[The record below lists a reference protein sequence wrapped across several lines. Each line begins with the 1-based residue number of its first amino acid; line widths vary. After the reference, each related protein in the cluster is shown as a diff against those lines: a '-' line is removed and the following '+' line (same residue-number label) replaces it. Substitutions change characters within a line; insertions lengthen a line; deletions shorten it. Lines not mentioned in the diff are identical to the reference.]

1 MMTKIVKIILLT
13 ALGYSV
19 LGALGLTVAISPGYS
34 TIIWPASGLALT
46 AVVFFP
52 KFAPL
57 GVFLGSWL
65 INVSTTWLNHQ
76 EFALA
81 LPACIAMGAVLQS
94 CVGGYLVRRFV
105 DVSRLFHRSRQA
117 LRFVILGGVLS
128 TLIGAS
134 VGVSSLL
141 FFGAIDYAQY
151 WTNWGVWWAGDMIGV
166 IFIVPWLAVFLPS
179 LFGEYFD
186 RPMRLMSGLIVV
198 LLMIAILSW
207 GGGYAEWNRQ
217 VKEFQSNAE
226 RLEVSVSNRIKN
238 AVDMLYSFVAFIDSS
253 EEINAEEFA
262 FFSDRVMQR
271 DDSIVGVSLN
281 FSVAGDDIL
290 NFERRIQRF
299 YQDREFRVKERS
311 PTGRLVPVIPR
322 KSHIVVTFISPLE
335 RNSAALGYDVY
346 SQADRQFALDQAIQ
360 SKQVYPTSPL
370 RLVQDT
376 KGVLLFLPFFDQQ
389 TDTFLGVAASVIALS
404 TLTDTIVQKGRLPNT
419 DLYLV
424 DEFGHSGSSVL
435 VAKNREASLTV
446 SDLVL
451 AYEQGDF
458 QHAVKVDIRV
468 GAKTWQLYQV
478 SQDYFFKQPWIVQL
492 VLAFGLFVAG
502 LFGWFLLIVSSHAAD
517 VEHKVRRRTKDLQLA
532 NDNLKLS
539 ELKQSKA
546 KDEAEQANR
555 AKSEFLANMSHEIR
569 TPLNGVI
576 GSLTLL
582 LNGKLQADQIQLATL
597 SKQSAESLLDII
609 NDILDLSKIEAGAME
624 IERTLFSLN
633 ALVEEVA
640 NIASLKAQDK
650 GIVLNVPASL
660 VPNLILLG
668 DRVRL
673 KQVMMNL
680 VGNAVKFTQVGE
692 VNLTVTIDRQ
702 AGDDHVLSFKVEDT
716 GVGIAKDA
724 QSQLFQRFKQADGS
738 TTRRFGGTG
747 LGLVISKDI
756 VVAMGG
762 EIRLE
767 SQQGVGSSFYVQI
780 PIQVN
785 AIETP
790 QTVSYEVRVTL
801 IYENDTGRSYVAS
814 LLDSL
819 DCKVTTFSNFSD
831 ALASEQ
837 GLEKLIL
844 LDSNAFK
851 NASSDEIA
859 QLEQMCLEKQIQS
872 ILLRSRSEFN
882 FSDKMITT
890 SVMKPILSTPLL
902 DVLESLKPP
911 VLGEVMATNS
921 NNSTSDNRPVF
932 NVKVLLAEDNL
943 TNQIVARG
951 LLNLYGV
958 EVEIAE
964 NGERAVSLAKQ
975 TKFDL
980 VLMDCQM
987 PVMDGY
993 EATRHIRQFND
1004 AKTAANVP
1012 IIALSANAM
1021 KGDQDECF
1029 AAGMDDHIAKPVSQN
1044 KLVEALTKWLKSI
1057 D

>member
-1 MMTKIVKIILLT
+1 MIKIVKIILLT

-19 LGALGLTVAISPGYS
+19 LGALGLAVAISPGYS
-34 TIIWPASGLALT
+34 TIIWPASGLALV

-57 GVFLGSWL
+57 GVFLGSL
-65 INVSTTWLNHQ
+65 FINVSATWLNHQ

-81 LPACIAMGAVLQS
+81 LLACIATGAVLQS

-117 LRFVILGGVLS
+117 LRFVVLGGVLS

-134 VGVSSLL
+134 VGASSLL
-141 FFGAIDYAQY
+141 LFGAIDYAQY
-151 WTNWGVWWAGDMIGV
+151 WTNWSVWWAGDMIGV

-186 RPMRLMSGLIVV
+186 RPMRLMSGLVVV

-207 GGGYAEWNRQ
+207 GGSYAEWNRQ

-226 RLEVSVSNRIKN
+226 LLEVSISNRIKN
-238 AVDMLYSFVAFIDSS
+238 AVDMLYGFVAFIDSS

-281 FSVAGDDIL
+281 FSVPGDDIL
-290 NFERRIQRF
+290 NFEKSIQNF
-299 YQDREFRVKERS
+299 YPGREFRVKERS
-311 PTGRLVPVIPR
+311 STGALVPVTPR
-322 KSHIVVTFISPLE
+322 DRHIVVTFISPLE

-404 TLTDTIVQKGRLPNT
+404 TLTDTIVQKGRLSNT

-424 DEFGHSGSSVL
+424 DEFGHSGSPVL
-435 VAKNREASLTV
+435 VAKNREAGLAV

-468 GAKTWQLYQV
+468 GAKTWHLYQV
-478 SQDYFFKQPWIVQL
+478 SRSYFFKQPWIVQL
-492 VLAFGLFVAG
+492 VIAFSLFVAG

-517 VEHKVRRRTKDLQLA
+517 VENKVRRRTKDLQLA

-546 KDEAEQANR
+546 KEEAEQANR

-582 LNGKLQADQIQLATL
+582 LNGKLRADQIHLARL

-609 NDILDLSKIEAGAME
+609 NDILDLSKIEAGAMD
-624 IERTLFSLN
+624 IEKAPFSLS

-640 NIASLKAQDK
+640 NIASLKAEDK
-650 GIVLNVPASL
+650 GIALNVPANL
-660 VPNLILLG
+660 VPNLVLQG

-702 AGDDHVLSFKVEDT
+702 AGDEHVLSFKVEDT
-716 GVGIAKDA
+716 GVGIAEDA

-747 LGLVISKDI
+747 LGLAISKDI
-756 VVAMGG
+756 VAAMGG

-767 SQQGVGSSFYVQI
+767 SQKGVGSSFYVQI

-785 AIETP
+785 SIEAP
-790 QTVSYEVRVTL
+790 QTVSYDASVTL
-801 IYENDTGRSYVAS
+801 IYQNDTGRSYVAS

-819 DCKVTTFSNFSD
+819 DCKVTTFADLSE
-831 ALASEQ
+831 ALGS
-837 GLEKLIL
+837 GNMLERLLL
-844 LDSNAFK
+844 LDSDVLK
-851 NASSDEIA
+851 DASSDEIYE
-859 QLEQMCLEKQIQS
+859 LEKVCLEKQIQPV
-872 ILLRSRSEFN
+872 LLRSRSMFK
-882 FSDKMITT
+882 FSDKMTAM
-890 SVMKPILSTPLL
+890 SVMKPILSKPLL

-911 VLGEVMATNS
+911 VLGEVMATSS
-921 NNSTSDNRPVF
+921 NNSAPDNRPVF

-958 EVEIAE
+958 EVVIAE
-964 NGERAVSLAKQ
+964 DGERAVSLAKQ

-993 EATRHIRQFND
+993 EATRHIRLFD
-1004 AKTAANVP
+1004 GAETPANVP

-1029 AAGMDDHIAKPVSQN
+1029 AAGMDDHIAKPVSQD
-1044 KLVEALTKWLKSI
+1044 KLVEVLTKWLKST